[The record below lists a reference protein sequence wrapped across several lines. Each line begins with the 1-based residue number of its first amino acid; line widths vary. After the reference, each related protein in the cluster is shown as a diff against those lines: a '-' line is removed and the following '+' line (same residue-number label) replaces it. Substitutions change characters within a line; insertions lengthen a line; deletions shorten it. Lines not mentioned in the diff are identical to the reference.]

1 MSDYSES
8 IIVDLAVESLQRDL
22 DAIYGI
28 RYMVAADYATP
39 TGVDILDIDGNHLE
53 FFASVSDARKH
64 LVVK

>member
-1 MSDYSES
+1 MSNSTSD
-8 IIVDLAVESLQRDL
+8 ILDLAVESLQRDL

-53 FFASVSDARKH
+53 FFSSVSDARRR
-64 LVVK
+64 LVFK

>member
-1 MSDYSES
+1 MSNDKSN
-8 IIVDLAVESLQRDL
+8 ILDLAVESLQRDL

-53 FFASVSDARKH
+53 FFSSVSDARRR
-64 LVVK
+64 LVFK